1 MQGTVEPI
9 LSFLVKKRTEPR
21 FPFFKWAGT
30 LSGVVSFFFCNYV
43 ALPWHTDVRVNLH
56 VSSAANNGFQES
68 DVIMGMPSWALQ
80 YILALLFSTAN
91 LCFSSAF
98 IWRCEDDPAIIE
110 KYGNHKFDFVSDDIR
125 DKMIAYDEAQGNL
138 TLRDLADS
146 MTAEKML
153 ESTDSDNPVFDG
165 DGLTD
170 LDEGMPVDEDRELF
184 LRFDPSSKN
193 AAWFREKFE
202 TAEAWKKDPENQAPG
217 KDVLEAYKAFEDE
230 YVKKSKGEIPASQ
243 IGLWQSTRVELKHD
257 EGVCVPAKRPT

>member
-1 MQGTVEPI
+1 
-9 LSFLVKKRTEPR
+9 
-21 FPFFKWAGT
+21 
-30 LSGVVSFFFCNYV
+30 
-43 ALPWHTDVRVNLH
+43 
-56 VSSAANNGFQES
+56 
-68 DVIMGMPSWALQ
+68 MPSWALQ

-193 AAWFREKFE
+193 AAWFRGKFE
-202 TAEAWKKDPENQAPG
+202 TVEVWKNQEENQAPG
-217 KDVLEAYKAFEDE
+217 KDVLEAFKEFEDE
-230 YVKKSKGEIPASQ
+230 YVKKSKGENIVPWHIKNVTPKILTKMLRSTGTISQ
-243 IGLWQSTRVELKHD
+243 KTEVKTITRTPVGDNVTPKIL
-257 EGVCVPAKRPT
+257 